1 MYAAHEG
8 HLDMLQ
14 LLLQYGMPAA
24 EVMCGVTAA
33 SFIGACGWSLS
44 TALIAVM

>member
-8 HLDMLQ
+8 HLEMLQ

-24 EVMCGVTAA
+24 EVLCGVIAA
-33 SFIGACGWSLS
+33 MLHRC
-44 TALIAVM
+44 M

>member
-1 MYAAHEG
+1 MYAAHAG

-33 SFIGACGWSLS
+33 CTASVHVIGANLLHLW
-44 TALIAVM
+44 I

>member
-24 EVMCGVTAA
+24 EVMC
-33 SFIGACGWSLS
+33 CGS
-44 TALIAVM
+44 TACTASMHVMGAYPPR

>member
-1 MYAAHEG
+1 MYAAHKG

-24 EVMCGVTAA
+24 EVMCGA
-33 SFIGACGWSLS
+33 
-44 TALIAVM
+44 